1 MITHFVSVNACML
14 HVQQLKRHTLTQT
27 SPHTHTDKPHTHTH
41 THTHTVSVYAKDV
54 LSVFRRKAQQ
64 RPVASLLRRSLR
76 IHHYLFV
83 GLCMSHLR
91 SSVRDRGKI
100 EREAWRGREIGE
112 KKRKYR
118 SSREREKERDS

>member
-1 MITHFVSVNACML
+1 MYVCIHASL
-14 HVQQLKRHTLTQT
+14 HVQQLKRHT
-27 SPHTHTDKPHTHTH
+27 HTDKQHTHTH

-83 GLCMSHLR
+83 GVRMSHLR
-91 SSVRDRGKI
+91 SSVRDRGNR
-100 EREAWRGREIGE
+100 EREAWRGRELGE

-118 SSREREKERDS
+118 RSNREREKERNS